1 MGYKAT
7 ISGNVDKAFKMLKD
21 LAVMVTLSSKKD
33 SGFDFA
39 TNAPVTVVT
48 TSKNIPAIP
57 LQKRRSRS
65 TNPDNTMSHS
75 FIFKAKDLPDPTIY
89 DTISVIGGETWK
101 VIPPYDNDGYIVTAN
116 VAREV

>member
-7 ISGNVDKAFKMLKD
+7 ISSNVDKAFKMLKD

-39 TNAPVTVVT
+39 ANAPLTVVT
-48 TSKNIPAIP
+48 TSKSILGVPV
-57 LQKRRSRS
+57 QKKRDPS
-65 TNPDNTMSHS
+65 TNPNNTISHS

-89 DTISVIGGETWK
+89 DTISVIGGETWRI
-101 VIPPYDNDGYIVTAN
+101 VPPYDNDGFIITVNVT
-116 VAREV
+116 REA